1 MDVQFMEVFSKFA
14 ETVLIGIL
22 PVLAALVAAWLAQKI
37 KEVRRRIAVE
47 SPEIDYWLD
56 IATHLAVKAAE
67 QSELAGYV
75 GEKKD
80 WAVSEA
86 VRYLDSIGIKLDLE
100 TIEMAIEAAV
110 WDEFNKDNPA
120 KNKNLPVKNK
130 NLPA

>member
-37 KEVRRRIAVE
+37 KEVRKKIAE
-47 SPEIDYWLD
+47 ENPEVGYWLEL
-56 IATHLAVKAAE
+56 AAELAVKAAE
-67 QSELAGYV
+67 QSELAGFI
-75 GEKKD
+75 GDKKA

-86 VRYLDSIGIKLDLE
+86 TRYLQAHGIVIDVE
-100 TIEMAIEAAV
+100 SIEMAIEAAV
-110 WDEFNKDNPA
+110 WDEFNKDNP
-120 KNKNLPVKNK
+120 VKNK